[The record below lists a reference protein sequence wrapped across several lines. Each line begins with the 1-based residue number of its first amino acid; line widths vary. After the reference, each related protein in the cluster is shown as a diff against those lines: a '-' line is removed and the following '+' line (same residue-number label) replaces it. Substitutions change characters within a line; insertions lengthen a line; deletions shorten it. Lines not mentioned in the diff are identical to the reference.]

1 LGFPLKGWVWRPIVV
16 LLAFCGFFYLLAG
29 FVLHYVRRDIKVGK
43 ARKSDVDKSAGKE
56 RKASRRADEVRTVDI
71 HLDGYALDIDKR
83 KFWGPK
89 SKRLTILKPETLTF
103 ERSKIN
109 VIM

>member
-1 LGFPLKGWVWRPIVV
+1 
-16 LLAFCGFFYLLAG
+16 LAFCGFFYVLAD
-29 FVLHYVRRDIKVGK
+29 FVLRYVKRDIKIGK

-56 RKASRRADEVRTVDI
+56 RKYFRRPDEVRTVDI
-71 HLDGYALDIDKR
+71 HLNSYALDIDKR
-83 KFWGPK
+83 KIWC
-89 SKRLTILKPETLTF
+89 SKPRRLSILKPVTMTF